1 MKHFLS
7 VLVLGLVCC
16 LASAQKFSWE
26 RAVMDGSRTGVVA
39 STADNVAE
47 ALGRMD
53 GESSY
58 CAPNGRVFRGGV
70 TPKVASLLLAAQEQM
85 APVKQVIAHSTREMI
100 RRGPECELSNW
111 FVDALMA
118 AAERLS
124 GKKVSLG
131 IVNFGG
137 IRVDMPEGDVLLDD
151 IMSMFPF
158 KNNICYLELSGKD
171 ILALLQQLASSGWQ
185 PVGGAR
191 CRVRDGRLVSAEID
205 GRPVEEDRYYGV
217 ATISFLLDGGD
228 GIAVAKNSRNLR
240 IFDEYILDVM
250 LPYVRSLTA
259 AGKPI
264 EYSTD
269 GRIVFED

>member
-1 MKHFLS
+1 
-7 VLVLGLVCC
+7 
-16 LASAQKFSWE
+16 
-26 RAVMDGSRTGVVA
+26 MD
-39 STADNVAE
+39 
-47 ALGRMD
+47 
-53 GESSY
+53 
-58 CAPNGRVFRGGV
+58 
-70 TPKVASLLLAAQEQM
+70 
-85 APVKQVIAHSTREMI
+85 PVEQVIAHSTREMI

-137 IRVDMPEGDVLLDD
+137 IRLDMPEGDVLLDD